1 MNSSDMQRKPRLV
14 ILGSGFGA
22 FSLLKNIDAAHYRV
36 TVVSPRN
43 HFLFT
48 PLLVSTTVGTIEFR
62 SIIEPVRTAREGVV
76 YHQAWCTGIDPG
88 EQSVTC
94 QSALDGN
101 QFMLAYDFLV
111 IAVGSVSDT
120 FDTPGVH
127 EYALFI
133 KDLSDARAIR
143 QKIIECFEKAS
154 APDIDVEKK
163 KHMLNFVVVGGGPTG
178 VEIAAEIHD
187 FLRDDVRKWYPD
199 LARLA
204 RIVLLEA
211 METILSS
218 FDKKLSEYTA
228 KFFARENIAIRTK
241 SPVIKITKHAIILKD
256 ETEIPFGIVIWSAGN
271 GATPLVEKAT
281 LPKDN
286 RNRVIIDEY
295 TRVKGYETVFALG
308 DCSVMDG
315 RELPETAQV
324 AQQQGIY
331 LAKELNRRAEGKC
344 ARQFLYEHSG
354 MLAYIGSRRALI
366 DLPHIKTYGMAAWL
380 FWRSAY
386 LTKLVSWKNKIL
398 VLFDWFKTSVF
409 GRDISRF

>member
-1 MNSSDMQRKPRLV
+1 
-14 ILGSGFGA
+14 
-22 FSLLKNIDAAHYRV
+22 
-36 TVVSPRN
+36 VVSPRN

-62 SIIEPVRTAREGVV
+62 SIIEPVRTARKGIV
-76 YHQAWCTGIDPG
+76 YHQAWCTGVDPG
-88 EQSVTC
+88 VQSVIC
-94 QSALDGN
+94 RSALDRR
-101 QFMLAYDFLV
+101 QFTLQYDFLV
-111 IAVGSVSDT
+111 ISVGSVSNT
-120 FDTPGVH
+120 FKTPGVH
-127 EYALFI
+127 EFALFI

-154 APDIDVEKK
+154 APDSDVEVKQ
-163 KHMLNFVVVGGGPTG
+163 HILTFVVVGGGPTG

-204 RIVLLEA
+204 RIILLEA

-218 FDKKLSEYTA
+218 FDKKLSEYAA
-228 KFFARENIAIRTK
+228 KLFARENIAIRTN
-241 SPVIKITKHAIILKD
+241 SPVIKITEEAIILKD
-256 ETEIPFGIVIWSAGN
+256 ETEIPFGIVIWSAGI
-271 GATPLVEKAT
+271 GATPLVEESS

-295 TRVKGYETVFALG
+295 VRVKRYETVFALG
-308 DCSVMDG
+308 DCSVMEG
-315 RELPETAQV
+315 RELPATAQV
-324 AQQQGIY
+324 AQQQGAY
-331 LAKELNRRAEGKC
+331 LAKELNRRAEGKR
-344 ARQFLYEHSG
+344 ARKFLYEHSG
-354 MLAYIGSRRALI
+354 MLAYIGNRRALI
-366 DLPHIKTYGMAAWL
+366 DLPHIKTYGIAAWL